1 MSFSDGFES
10 VNPEGVTLAD
20 LHDFT
25 ETTLAND
32 FEKLKAVNRK
42 NLSLRQNSF
51 SRIQG
56 NPH

>member
-1 MSFSDGFES
+1 MSFSDGLES

-51 SRIQG
+51 
-56 NPH
+56 